1 MKKQLILSLLLLF
14 LFAQIA
20 LSQNIDLLVKTPDIQ
35 NQNEISPELQK
46 KAVEFLRET
55 SVDVNNLRTLE
66 NRISFSAEL
75 AGLMWF
81 NDEDEAREMFQNV
94 IGNFRQLLAQY
105 DAQLNALG
113 IEPTEEDFM
122 PFGSS
127 SRSKITKKFV
137 KAMSVRQQITMSL
150 AEHDPRLAMD
160 FFIETAQAISNPKF
174 RKQIEQQ
181 DKYFESRLLNEIAA
195 QDIDLALKYGRK
207 NLSKGI
213 NYQTIE
219 LLKKIYEKDAEK
231 GVSFGEDIVSTI
243 KLSGLDEN
251 EDSGFYIY
259 DSLMDFGESS
269 LKKTKNGKDKPA
281 VFSPQSMRDIAEA
294 LAREILKRDP
304 DNAVGIETYISNIEK
319 YAPAR
324 AAQIRTKF
332 ATKSGGKGTGSGKR
346 VKMDEAISIAVSSDD
361 EAVKADENIEE
372 KLMKDVANLGNKEL
386 SDEAREETISKARR
400 IIAGIDD
407 REKKLAALSAL
418 AMQVAQLGDKKLA
431 SEVLEEAGSLINLQP
446 VNYRDYMEIWMLITA
461 YSSIDAEKSFPL
473 LENTIY
479 RLNDTLA
486 AFVKVGEFI
495 DVEGDMV
502 EDGEVQ
508 LGSFG
513 GGMTRELLRGLGSS
527 DKVVRNLS
535 IADFERMRNIT
546 NRFDRHEVRVLAKML
561 VLRSV
566 LGSLKGEV
574 SDIETEAA
582 QDIKEPN

>member
-1 MKKQLILSLLLLF
+1 MKKNIILSLIF
-14 LFAQIA
+14 LIAFAQIA
-20 LSQNIDLLVKTPDIQ
+20 LSQNIDLAQKSLDAQK
-35 NQNEISPELQK
+35 QNEISPELQK
-46 KAVEFLRET
+46 KAIEFLRET

-81 NDEDEAREMFQNV
+81 NDEEEAREMFQNV

-150 AEHDPRLAMD
+150 AEHDPKLALD

-181 DKYFESRLLNEIAA
+181 DKYFESRLLNEIAE

-269 LKKTKNGKDKPA
+269 LKETKNGKDKPA
-281 VFSPQSMRDIAEA
+281 VFSMQSMRDIAEA
-294 LAREILKRDP
+294 LAREILKRDS
-304 DNAVGIETYISNIEK
+304 DSGMEVDAYISNIEK

-332 ATKSGGKGTGSGKR
+332 AIKSGGKSKISSATKEDELISTPASNIDTGNGQETES
-346 VKMDEAISIAVSSDD
+346 
-361 EAVKADENIEE
+361 IEE
-372 KLMKDVANLGNKEL
+372 KLMKDVAGLGNKEL
-386 SDEAREETISKARR
+386 SKEAREEVIGKARR
-400 IIAGIDD
+400 IIAGIERP
-407 REKKLAALSAL
+407 REKTRRVKCVSN
-418 AMQVAQLGDKKLA
+418 
-431 SEVLEEAGSLINLQP
+431 AGRP
-446 VNYRDYMEIWMLITA
+446 
-461 YSSIDAEKSFPL
+461 
-473 LENTIY
+473 
-479 RLNDTLA
+479 
-486 AFVKVGEFI
+486 
-495 DVEGDMV
+495 
-502 EDGEVQ
+502 
-508 LGSFG
+508 
-513 GGMTRELLRGLGSS
+513 TRR
-527 DKVVRNLS
+527 
-535 IADFERMRNIT
+535 
-546 NRFDRHEVRVLAKML
+546 
-561 VLRSV
+561 
-566 LGSLKGEV
+566 
-574 SDIETEAA
+574 
-582 QDIKEPN
+582 

>member
-1 MKKQLILSLLLLF
+1 MKKHIILSLILLIA
-14 LFAQIA
+14 FAQIA
-20 LSQNIDLLVKTPDIQ
+20 LSQNLELAQKAPDTQ
-35 NQNEISPELQK
+35 KQNEISSELQK

-81 NDEDEAREMFQNV
+81 NDEDEARDMFQNV

-105 DAQLNALG
+105 DYQLNALG
-113 IEPTEEDFM
+113 IEAGEEDFS

-127 SRSKITKKFV
+127 SRSKITRKFA
-137 KAMSVRQQITMSL
+137 KALGVRQQITMSL
-150 AEHDPRLAMD
+150 AEHDPKLALE
-160 FFIETAQAISNPKF
+160 FFTETAQAISNPKV

-181 DKYFESRLLNEIAA
+181 DIDFEARLLNEIAE
-195 QDIDLALKYGRK
+195 QDVDIALKYGRK

-213 NYQTIE
+213 NYQTVE

-231 GVSFGEDIVSTI
+231 GVSFGEDIVSAI
-243 KLSGLDEN
+243 KLGNLDE
-251 EDSGFYIY
+251 DGFAGFYVY
-259 DSLMDFGESS
+259 DSLIDFGESS
-269 LKKTKNGKDKPA
+269 LKETKNGKDKPA
-281 VFSPQSMRDIAEA
+281 VFSTQSMRDIAEV
-294 LAREILKRDP
+294 LAREILKKDA
-304 DNAVGIETYISNIEK
+304 DESMDFMAYMSNIEK

-332 ATKSGGKGTGSGKR
+332 ALKSEKKGAGSGRRK
-346 VKMDEAISIAVSSDD
+346 VDEAISTAASSDD
-361 EAVKADENIEE
+361 ATVEVDESVEE
-372 KLMKDVANLGNKEL
+372 KVMKEVANLGNKEL
-386 SDEAREETISKARR
+386 SKEAREETIGKARS
-400 IIAGIDD
+400 IIGGIDD
-407 REKKLAALSAL
+407 REKKLAALTAL

-431 SEVLEEAGSLINLQP
+431 SEVLEEAGRLINLQP

-461 YSSIDAEKSFPL
+461 YSNIDAEKSFPL

-495 DVEGDMV
+495 DVQGDMV

-527 DKVVRNLS
+527 DTVVRNLAV
-535 IADFERMRNIT
+535 ADFEKMKSIT

-566 LGSLKGEV
+566 LGNLKGEV
-574 SDIETEAA
+574 ADVETEEA